1 MPYAGEEAIA
11 AREAG
16 KLRFIGFTGHKHP
29 QIHLKM
35 LAHEFPFD
43 TCQLPLNVFDGT
55 YRSFEQDV
63 LPILNQRGI
72 AALGMKSLTGN
83 AEPIKQGI
91 VTPEEAIRYVLSL
104 PIASLVSGID
114 SPHVLQQNLDI
125 ARRFTP
131 MTLAE
136 MDGLR
141 TRVAQYAR
149 DGRYEL
155 FKSTNRYDGRI
166 GREQHGIS

>member
-1 MPYAGEEAIA
+1 M
-11 AREAG
+11 
-16 KLRFIGFTGHKHP
+16 
-29 QIHLKM
+29 
-35 LAHEFPFD
+35 
-43 TCQLPLNVFDGT
+43 
-55 YRSFEQDV
+55 

-72 AALGMKSLTGN
+72 AALGMKSLSRN

-114 SPHVLQQNLDI
+114 SPQVLKQNLDI

-131 MTLAE
+131 MTVAE

-141 TRVAQYAR
+141 TRVRSTPWMAS
-149 DGRYEL
+149 EL
-155 FKSTNRYDGRI
+155 FKSTNRYDGGI
-166 GREQHGIS
+166 GRAQHGLS